1 MYVFEAQNDSLNYKK
16 LLVAVLGGT
25 AMTAAAFAFMEQ
37 LVSQD
42 EIHIAQPKPIIPIEL
57 GQVKKDTPPEEKP
70 KLPEPPKIQPPP
82 TKVVNNTPP
91 TTEISTATPYAPQVP
106 VPKMTLSPPTMMPTE
121 GNATPIVRVEPKY
134 PITAARDG
142 IQGWVKLAF
151 SISPNGEVI
160 DINVL
165 DAEPK
170 RVFERSA
177 IAALKRWK
185 YRPKIENGQATLQ
198 TNQNVVL
205 EFNLAQQ

>member
-1 MYVFEAQNDSLNYKK
+1 MYVLDFQNNSLNYKK
-16 LLVAVLGGT
+16 LFAAVLGGT
-25 AMTAAAFAFMEQ
+25 AMTAAAFVFMQQ

-42 EIHIAQPKPIIPIEL
+42 EIRIPVPKPIIDIEL
-57 GQVKKDTPPEEKP
+57 GQVKKDTPAEEKP
-70 KLPEPPKIQPPP
+70 KLPEPPKMQRPP

-91 TTEISTATPYAPQVP
+91 TTEISTATPFTPQVP
-106 VPKMTLSPPTMMPTE
+106 VPKMTLSPPTMMATE
-121 GNATPIVRVEPKY
+121 GGATPIVRAEPKY

-160 DINVL
+160 DVNVL

-170 RVFERSA
+170 RVFERAA
-177 IAALKRWK
+177 ITALKRWK
-185 YRPKIENGQATLQ
+185 YRPKIENGQAVMQ

-205 EFNLAQQ
+205 EFNLAQ